1 MADESSSSKEA
12 WCEVPTEHCVIGT
25 FGAASF
31 MNDMGSDIVFSIWP
45 TFVLLLGGNA
55 LLIGILDGLGDFI
68 VNLSKGFSGFLSD
81 KIQRRKPFIW
91 SGYLAGSMS
100 RILYGITPSWHWL
113 VPARVLDR
121 AGKIRGAPRDAI
133 VADISSTE
141 TRGRN
146 FGILRTLDNAG
157 AVLGIFITIAFV
169 TFAFPLLEFQGFTLL
184 GSLQLLFL
192 VAAVPTL
199 IGAILIIV
207 KIPDY
212 RKQIGKPVF
221 RVGGISHNLALF
233 IVLSFIFSLA
243 FFSYSFVTLYAS
255 LFLEVPILNPYLKV
269 TIAYLIFTLAAA
281 LLSAPFGRLSDRIG
295 RRAIL
300 FLGYCVFALMCLV
313 FIMVP
318 NDLTML
324 AAMILYGASIGAI
337 VPTQK
342 SFVAEL
348 APVDL
353 RASLLGLYQMLIG
366 LAALA
371 ANILAGIIWVLYF
384 PAASF
389 FLALVLTIIAALLL
403 PLVKESQPSS

>member
-1 MADESSSSKEA
+1 MSEDSSSSKDS
-12 WCEVPTEHCVIGT
+12 WCEVPTERCVITT

-55 LLIGILDGLGDFI
+55 LLIGLLDGLGDFI

-100 RILYGITPSWHWL
+100 RILYGVTPSWQWL

-133 VADISSTE
+133 VADISSTK

-146 FGILRTLDNAG
+146 FGILRTLDNTG
-157 AVLGIFITIAFV
+157 AMLGVFITIAFV
-169 TFAFPLLEFQGFTLL
+169 TFAFPLLESQGFTLL
-184 GSLQLLFL
+184 RSLQLLFMA
-192 VAAVPTL
+192 AAVPTL

-221 RVGGISHNLALF
+221 HIGGMSRHLAIF

-255 LFLEVPILNPYLKV
+255 IFLEMPLLNPYLKV
-269 TIAYLIFTLAAA
+269 TIAYLIFTLSAA
-281 LLSAPFGRLSDRIG
+281 LLSAPLGRLGDRIG
-295 RRAIL
+295 RRATL
-300 FLGYCVFALMCLV
+300 FLGYGTFVLMCLL
-313 FIMVP
+313 FIMIP
-318 NDLTML
+318 NALTMF

-337 VPTQK
+337 VPTQR

-348 APVDL
+348 APVEL
-353 RASLLGLYQMLIG
+353 RASLLGLYQMIIG
-366 LAALA
+366 VAALA
-371 ANILAGIIWVLYF
+371 ANLLAGIIWVLYF

-389 FLALVLTIIAALLL
+389 LFAFILTIIAALLL
-403 PLVKESQPSS
+403 PLVKESQASS